1 MLRSKIFPATRATL
15 SRSTYG
21 FAATPS
27 AASRRPTNFTPRL
40 TYGFT
45 PRLTYG
51 FTPRLTYGFTRGN
64 HNTPQN
70 NDHNWPKVASD
81 VVWWGGIVGLMYVM
95 THPFL

>member
-1 MLRSKIFPATRATL
+1 MLRSKIFPATTAATRATL
-15 SRSTYG
+15 SRSIYG
-21 FAATPS
+21 FAATPTQS
-27 AASRRPTNFTPRL
+27 AASRRPTN
-40 TYGFT
+40 FT